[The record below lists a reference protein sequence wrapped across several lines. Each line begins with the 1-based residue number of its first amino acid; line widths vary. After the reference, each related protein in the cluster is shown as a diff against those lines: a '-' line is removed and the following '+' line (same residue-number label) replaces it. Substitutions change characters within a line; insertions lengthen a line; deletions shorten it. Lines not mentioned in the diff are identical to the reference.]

1 MLEIESMHIKELN
14 DSMLRNLIG
23 LLCEEE
29 LKKFHTN
36 VRTIFWG
43 GHQDAGDGG
52 IDVRC
57 EYEGNVDNNSFIPRN
72 IVGFQVKVTDLAHSE
87 ILKEMCDKSGN
98 LKESIQELCRKKG
111 AYILVC
117 GRSSV
122 SDTMYTNRIAAMKK
136 AVQGYQ
142 GAESICLDFMDSN
155 RIATWVRSYPA
166 LIVWVRE
173 KISRSLQGWRA
184 YGRWSDTQNK
194 HYKDYIVDQE
204 KRIYDYIN
212 NEEITVL
219 EGIQRFRNLISRGS
233 AIIRLTG
240 LSGVGKTR
248 MVEELF
254 DEQVGVD
261 ALSPSKVIY
270 ADAAENLEPSAEQ
283 MLREVMLKNDETV
296 LIMDNCSAELH
307 VRLMT
312 ICRTQETKVSLITIE
327 YDVKDENT
335 EETTSFMLK
344 PASDNAIEE
353 IIIKNYT
360 RIPFY
365 VINRIIEISGG
376 NARLALLFAKYL
388 SESNRDITMLRDS
401 ELFKRLFWQKG
412 KEDTKLF
419 RTAKTFSLLYSVDY
433 EDEGKES
440 ELKKLSILLGVHL
453 RKSVDYLEE
462 LKSRDILQTRGKWC
476 AILPHALSNY
486 LAKRAIQSYRKNA
499 LKESIIDNGT
509 DRMKMSF
516 AHRLSFLYDDGIVM
530 EIAEQWIDEEF
541 TDLSSLRPCQIE
553 CFYHLSKIKP
563 KKVIECIKRDWN
575 RLPSYLD
582 SSGRIDVIVSTL
594 VYYPDYF
601 IDCINLMTTKEFH
614 TGKESDIEIYFQYT
628 NFMNKKCADER
639 LKLIKQWVEGDKKEL
654 GVKCLQKTL
663 EKGYG
668 TGLAYREF
676 PDFNQVLK
684 ENAKEN
690 EDYWFDVFTGYI
702 EELVMDKSLL
712 SILNSKDFAIKIFQ
726 LIEQDHIN
734 NVEKIVRK
742 IRKEMFWREGYI
754 AIRNKLHLKNRYPN
768 HIIIKMQEIEELLK
782 PKNLEEEVLYWCVS
796 YTYELFSISE
806 YSFEEAD
813 TMHRE
818 KLTYYGKILAN
829 DISLFNKTHKELVLA
844 DADTIQLGKELAK
857 SSYCNVMW
865 NMLCETLKENEYI
878 PGMLNMMMGILIGQ
892 SNIDDIKEKLGVLL
906 RDSKLNRIYV
916 ALVVNGNYF
925 ADEAERFHNVVK
937 NGKLDIFIFSML
949 SGCQSFLNLS
959 IENFMDYIQ
968 EFVKYDNC
976 DAVIWDLI
984 ASKVRYEEKARG
996 NVDEEDKK
1004 RILTFLSSGS
1014 ISVCCTSQ
1022 KGMVD
1027 ISSYIET
1034 VILPLCNHMNV
1045 QSEQYI
1051 IMFYKWIKDDIERKY
1066 AIGHDFH
1073 IILDELYK
1081 VQPMLFLNIFV
1092 ENSSRRS
1099 NIYRIIKNSNRGG
1112 RGILSQNHS
1121 DVLIS
1126 WCNTEPD
1133 KRFDKI
1139 FDFIY
1144 GYERVEGKYIWKK
1157 ITLTAMEQVKNR
1169 EVLALKLIESINS
1182 VFTDRKW
1189 SKEREQREIL
1199 FDLFEQDKDG
1209 EIVELAKREKKKYS
1223 ENTEQYRKEER
1234 EYEKNMQRF
1243 E

>member
-1 MLEIESMHIKELN
+1 MLEIESIHIKELN
-14 DSMLRNLIG
+14 DSILRNLIG

-36 VRTIFWG
+36 VRNVFWG

-72 IVGFQVKVTDLAHSE
+72 IVGFQVKLMDLSHSK
-87 ILKEMCDKSGN
+87 IIKEMNDKSGN
-98 LKESIQELCRKKG
+98 LKESIQDLCRKKG

-122 SDTMYTNRIAAMKK
+122 SDKMYKNRIAAMKE
-136 AVQGYQ
+136 AVYGYQ
-142 GAESICLDFMDSN
+142 GAESVCLDFMDCN

-173 KISRSLQGWRA
+173 KINRTMQGWRA

-219 EGIQRFRNLISRGS
+219 EGIQRFRNLISKGS

-248 MVEELF
+248 IVEALF

-261 ALSPSKVIY
+261 ALSPLKVIY

-360 RIPFY
+360 QIPFY
-365 VINRIIEISGG
+365 VVNRIIEISGG
-376 NARLALLFAKYL
+376 NARLALLFAKCL
-388 SESNRDITMLRDS
+388 SEYRDITMLRDS

-412 KEDTKLF
+412 NEDKKLF
-419 RTAKTFSLLYSVDY
+419 KTAKTFSLLYSVDY
-433 EDEGKES
+433 DDEGKES
-440 ELKKLSILLGVHL
+440 ELNKLSKLLGIHL
-453 RKSVDYLEE
+453 RKSVEYLEE
-462 LKSRDILQTRGKWC
+462 LRSRDILQTRGKWC

-486 LAKRAIQSYRKNA
+486 LAKNAIQSYRKNA
-499 LKESIIDNGT
+499 LKKSIIDNGT

-541 TDLSSLRPCQIE
+541 TDLSSLRPCQME
-553 CFYHLSKIKP
+553 CFYYLSKIKP

-582 SSGRIDVIVSTL
+582 SSGRIYAIVSTL
-594 VYYPDYF
+594 AYYPDYF
-601 IDCINLMTTKEFH
+601 VDCINLLTTKEFY
-614 TGKESDIEIYFQYT
+614 TGKESDIEMHFQYMD
-628 NFMNKKCADER
+628 FMNKKCADER
-639 LKLIKQWVEGDKKEL
+639 LKLIKKWVEGDKKEL
-654 GVKCLQKTL
+654 GLKCLQMTL
-663 EKGYG
+663 VKGYG
-668 TGLAYREF
+668 TGLVYREF

-690 EDYWFDVFTGYI
+690 KDYWFDVFSGCI
-702 EELVMDKSLL
+702 EELAMDKSLL
-712 SILNSKDFAIKIFQ
+712 SILNTKDSAIRIFE
-726 LIEQDHIN
+726 LIEQGYISN
-734 NVEKIVRK
+734 AEKIAKK
-742 IRKEMFWREGYI
+742 IRKGMFWREGYI
-754 AIRNKLHLKNRYPN
+754 AIRNKLHLKSKYSNY
-768 HIIIKMQEIEELLK
+768 ILIKMQEIEELLK

-796 YTYELFSISE
+796 YISELFFISE
-806 YSFEEAD
+806 YSFEEANKI
-813 TMHRE
+813 HSE
-818 KLTYYGKILAN
+818 KLMYYGKILAK
-829 DISLFNKTHKELVLA
+829 DISLFNKVYKELVLA
-844 DADTIQLGKELAK
+844 NAATFQLGKELAK
-857 SSYCNVMW
+857 SSYCNLMW

-878 PGMLNMMMGILIGQ
+878 PGRLNMLMGILSGQ
-892 SNIDDIKEKLGVLL
+892 NNIDDIKEKLGVLL
-906 RDSKLNRIYV
+906 QDFELNRTYV
-916 ALVVNGNYF
+916 ELVVTGNYF
-925 ADEAERFHNVVK
+925 ADEIVRFYNVVK
-937 NGKLDIFIFSML
+937 NRKLDISIFSRL
-949 SGCQSFLNLS
+949 SECQCFLNLS
-959 IENFMDYIQ
+959 IENFMYYMH
-968 EFVKYDNC
+968 EFVKYENC
-976 DAVIWDLI
+976 HAVIWDLI
-984 ASKVRYEEKARG
+984 ASKVRYEKKTKG

-1004 RILTFLSSGS
+1004 RILTFLSSES
-1014 ISVCCTSQ
+1014 ISICCTSQ
-1022 KGMVD
+1022 KSMVD
-1027 ISSYIET
+1027 IPNYIKT
-1034 VILPLCNHMNV
+1034 VILSLCNHMNA

-1066 AIGHDFH
+1066 TINYDFYM
-1073 IILDELYK
+1073 ILGELYK
-1081 VQPMLFLNIFV
+1081 VQPILFLNIFV
-1092 ENSSRRS
+1092 ENSSNWS
-1099 NIYRIIKNSNRGG
+1099 NICRIIKKNNRIGKD
-1112 RGILSQNHS
+1112 ILSQNHL
-1121 DVLIS
+1121 DVLIT
-1126 WCNTEPD
+1126 WCNTQPD
-1133 KRFDKI
+1133 KRYDKI
-1139 FDFIY
+1139 FNFIY
-1144 GYERVEGKYIWKK
+1144 GYERVEGKYLWKK
-1157 ITLTAMEQVKNR
+1157 ITLTAMEQVENR
-1169 EVLALKLIESINS
+1169 KVLALKLIESINP
-1182 VFTDRKW
+1182 VFTDTKW

-1199 FDLFEQDKDG
+1199 FDLFEKDKDG
-1209 EIVELAKREKKKYS
+1209 EIVELAKKKKKKYC
-1223 ENTEQYRKEER
+1223 ENTERYRKEER
-1234 EYEKNMQRF
+1234 EYEKNLQRF